1 MPGLTSCRD
10 RWTTEHFVLGFRWLS
25 VMFNNCK
32 MVDFGTRSTYGTEIR
47 RLDVSGE
54 LVPVLIDKL
63 SQWRPTAMMVVKDVP
78 DLNEQERHIEALPG
92 TILGV
97 AKDIGR
103 QMQLR
108 HTVYYETDS
117 VVTRTADS
125 LTD

>member
-1 MPGLTSCRD
+1 
-10 RWTTEHFVLGFRWLS
+10 
-25 VMFNNCK
+25 

-63 SQWRPTAMMVVKDVP
+63 SQWRPTAMMVVEDVP